1 VPPSLPRLLARWFL
15 NGLLVV
21 APVGLTLY
29 ACWFVFVTVDGWL
42 NIPIPGVGFLV
53 TIGLITLLGWLARG
67 FVTQQLLEWLDDLL
81 AKVPLVRLLYGALRD
96 LTEALVGKK
105 KRFGR
110 PVLVRVGMP
119 GSEMRVLGFVTRE
132 DAALLG
138 VPGHV
143 AVYLPQSYNFA
154 GQTVIVPN
162 DRIEDVALASSEVMA
177 FIVSGGVTEVGGGE
191 KGEAR
196 GPEAPVP
203 RGA

>member
-1 VPPSLPRLLARWFL
+1 VPPSPLRQLARWFV

-29 ACWFVFVTVDGWL
+29 ACWFVFTTVDGWL
-42 NIPIPGVGFLV
+42 NLPIPGVGFLV

-81 AKVPLVRLLYGALRD
+81 ARVPLVRLLYGALRD

-105 KRFGR
+105 KKFGR
-110 PVLVRVGMP
+110 PVLVRVGLP
-119 GSEMRVLGFVTRE
+119 ASEMRVLGFVTRE

-154 GQTVIVPN
+154 GQTVIVAKE
-162 DRIEDVALASSEVMA
+162 RVEDVALASSEVMA
-177 FIVSGGVTEVGGGE
+177 FIVSGGVTEVGAAGGD
-191 KGEAR
+191 R
-196 GPEAPVP
+196 GTSAAPH
-203 RGA
+203 G

>member
-1 VPPSLPRLLARWFL
+1 MPPSLPRLLARWFL

-29 ACWFVFVTVDGWL
+29 ACWLVFVTVDGWL

-81 AKVPLVRLLYGALRD
+81 VRVPLVRLLYGALRD

-105 KRFGR
+105 KKFGR
-110 PVLVRVGMP
+110 PVLVKVAG
-119 GSEMRVLGFVTRE
+119 EMRVLGFVTRE
-132 DAALLG
+132 DAAVVG

-154 GQTVIVPN
+154 GQTVVVPA
-162 DRIEDVALASSEVMA
+162 DRVEDVALASSEVMA
-177 FIVSGGVTEVGGGE
+177 FIVSGGVTEVGTGSGE
-191 KGEAR
+191 
-196 GPEAPVP
+196 
-203 RGA
+203 RGAGPQ

>member
-1 VPPSLPRLLARWFL
+1 VPPSPLRQLARWFV

-29 ACWFVFVTVDGWL
+29 ACWFVFTTVDGWL
-42 NIPIPGVGFLV
+42 NLPIPGVGFLV

-81 AKVPLVRLLYGALRD
+81 ARVPLVRLLYGALRD

-105 KRFGR
+105 KKFGR
-110 PVLVRVGMP
+110 PVLVRVGLP

-154 GQTVIVPN
+154 GQTVIVAKE
-162 DRIEDVALASSEVMA
+162 RVEDVALASSEVMA
-177 FIVSGGVTEVGGGE
+177 FIVSGGVTEVGAGGGE
-191 KGEAR
+191 
-196 GPEAPVP
+196 
-203 RGA
+203 RGAGAS

>member
-1 VPPSLPRLLARWFL
+1 MPPSLPRLLARWFL

-29 ACWFVFVTVDGWL
+29 ACWLVFVTVDGWL
-42 NIPIPGVGFLV
+42 SIPIPGVGFLV
-53 TIGLITLLGWLARG
+53 TIALITLLGWLARG

-105 KRFGR
+105 KKFGR
-110 PVLVRVGMP
+110 PVLVTVG
-119 GSEMRVLGFVTRE
+119 GGMRVLGFVTRE
-132 DAALLG
+132 DAAVVG

-154 GQTVIVPN
+154 GQTVVVPA
-162 DRIEDVALASSEVMA
+162 DRVEDVALASSEVMA
-177 FIVSGGVTEVGGGE
+177 FIVSGGVTGVPVSRLTEVGSEG
-191 KGEAR
+191 R
-196 GPEAPVP
+196 
-203 RGA
+203 

>member
-1 VPPSLPRLLARWFL
+1 MSLPRLLARWFL

-29 ACWFVFVTVDGWL
+29 ACWMVFVTVDGWL

-81 AKVPLVRLLYGALRD
+81 ARVPLVRLLYGALRD

-105 KRFGR
+105 KKFGR
-110 PVLVRVGMP
+110 PVLVRVGLP

-132 DAALLG
+132 DAAVVG

-154 GQTVIVPN
+154 GQTIIVPG
-162 DRIEDVALASSEVMA
+162 DRIENVALASSDVMA

-203 RGA
+203 RGT

>member
-1 VPPSLPRLLARWFL
+1 MPPSLPRLLARWFL

-29 ACWFVFVTVDGWL
+29 ACWLVFVTVDGWL
-42 NIPIPGVGFLV
+42 SIPIPGVGFLV
-53 TIGLITLLGWLARG
+53 TIALITLLGWLARG

-105 KRFGR
+105 KKFGR
-110 PVLVRVGMP
+110 PVLVTVG
-119 GSEMRVLGFVTRE
+119 GGMRVLGFVTRE
-132 DAALLG
+132 DAAVVG

-154 GQTVIVPN
+154 GQTVVVPA
-162 DRIEDVALASSEVMA
+162 DRVEDVALASSEVMA
-177 FIVSGGVTEVGGGE
+177 FIVSGGVTEVGHSPGGE
-191 KGEAR
+191 G
-196 GPEAPVP
+196 
-203 RGA
+203 

>member
-1 VPPSLPRLLARWFL
+1 VPPSPLRQLARWFV

-29 ACWFVFVTVDGWL
+29 ACWFVFTTVDGWL
-42 NIPIPGVGFLV
+42 NLPIPGVGFLV

-81 AKVPLVRLLYGALRD
+81 ARVPLVRLLYGALRD

-105 KRFGR
+105 KKFGR
-110 PVLVRVGMP
+110 PVLVRVGLP

-154 GQTVIVPN
+154 GQTVIVAKE
-162 DRIEDVALASSEVMA
+162 RVEDVALASSEVMA
-177 FIVSGGVTEVGGGE
+177 FIVSGGVTEVGAAGGD
-191 KGEAR
+191 R
-196 GPEAPVP
+196 GT
-203 RGA
+203 GAS